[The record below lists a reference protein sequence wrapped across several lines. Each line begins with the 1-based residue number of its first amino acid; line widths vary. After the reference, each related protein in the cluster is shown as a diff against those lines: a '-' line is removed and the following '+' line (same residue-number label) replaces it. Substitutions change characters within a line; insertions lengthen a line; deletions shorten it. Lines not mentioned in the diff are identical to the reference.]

1 MTTKRGYAR
10 RHLGGGNILKA
21 VTRARRS
28 AASNQIGKTFPLKH
42 APRWRTQERRALERI
57 ETAMESAE

>member
-10 RHLGGGNILKA
+10 RYLGGGNVLKA
-21 VTRARRS
+21 VTRARRA

-42 APRWRTQERRALERI
+42 APRWRAQERRALERI
-57 ETAMESAE
+57 ESAIEQGE